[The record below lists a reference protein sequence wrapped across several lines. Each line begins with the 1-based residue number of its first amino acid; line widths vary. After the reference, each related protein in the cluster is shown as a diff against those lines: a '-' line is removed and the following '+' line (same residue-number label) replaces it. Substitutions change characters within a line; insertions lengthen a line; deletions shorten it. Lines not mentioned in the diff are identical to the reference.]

1 MSIIAYNNSNKTP
14 KKFNSREALFEVES
28 TNYDKIGQMVKE
40 FTPYSNL
47 WSTTDNWFKLRES
60 WLNDEWE
67 NLDAVEAEK
76 FVEDASRIL

>member
-1 MSIIAYNNSNKTP
+1 
-14 KKFNSREALFEVES
+14 
-28 TNYDKIGQMVKE
+28 MVKE